1 MVNSWCRFYQ
11 YIFSKF
17 YIIIKKSRSK
27 NSLIK
32 KNIIFSIAIDG
43 SSASGKT
50 TGSKILS
57 KKLNFKLL
65 SSGKLYR
72 YIAYKII
79 NNKNKYDK
87 KFIINQS
94 KNINLNKLKDKKLY
108 SLEVTKLAS
117 IIAKKKYI
125 RNSLK
130 KFQINFIKNNKKIII
145 EGRDIASKIMPN
157 ADLKIFFKC
166 SVKEKAKRRLKE
178 FKKINKK
185 ITLKEVEKSLNLRD
199 FSDKN
204 RKESPLLFVK
214 GAVLVDT
221 TKLTIKQMELKLVT
235 LVKEKLFDKYG
246 NI

>member
-1 MVNSWCRFYQ
+1 M
-11 YIFSKF
+11 
-17 YIIIKKSRSK
+17 
-27 NSLIK
+27 K
-32 KNIIFSIAIDG
+32 KNIKFSIAVDG

-57 KKLNFKLL
+57 KKFNFKLL

-72 YIAYKII
+72 YLSYKII
-79 NNKNKYDK
+79 NNKNRYDK
-87 KFIINQS
+87 KFILYQS
-94 KNINLNKLKDKKLY
+94 KNINLNKLKDKRLY

-125 RNSLK
+125 RNALK
-130 KFQINFIKNNKKIII
+130 QFQINFIKRNKKVII
-145 EGRDIASKIMPN
+145 EGRDIASKIMPK

-166 SVKEKAKRRLKE
+166 SIKEKAKRRLKE
-178 FKKINKK
+178 YKKANKK
-185 ITLKEVEKSLNLRD
+185 VKLREVEKSLKLRD

-221 TKLTIKQMELKLVT
+221 TKLTIKQMERKLVK
-235 LVKEKLFDKYG
+235 LVREKLLNKYG

>member
-1 MVNSWCRFYQ
+1 M
-11 YIFSKF
+11 
-17 YIIIKKSRSK
+17 
-27 NSLIK
+27 IK

-125 RNSLK
+125 RNALK
-130 KFQINFIKNNKKIII
+130 QFQINFIKRNKKVII
-145 EGRDIASKIMPN
+145 EGRDIASKIMPK

-166 SVKEKAKRRLKE
+166 SIKEKAKRRLKE
-178 FKKINKK
+178 YKKANKK
-185 ITLKEVEKSLNLRD
+185 VKLREVEKSLKLRD

-221 TKLTIKQMELKLVT
+221 TKLTIKQMERKLVK
-235 LVKEKLFDKYG
+235 LVREKLLNKYG

>member
-1 MVNSWCRFYQ
+1 M
-11 YIFSKF
+11 
-17 YIIIKKSRSK
+17 
-27 NSLIK
+27 IK

-79 NNKNKYDK
+79 NNKNRYDK

-94 KNINLNKLKDKKLY
+94 KNINLNKLKDKRLY

-117 IIAKKKYI
+117 VIAKKKYI
-125 RNSLK
+125 RNALK
-130 KFQINFIKNNKKIII
+130 QFQINFINKNKKVII
-145 EGRDIASKIMPN
+145 EGRDIASKIMPK
-157 ADLKIFFKC
+157 ADLKIFFRC

-178 FKKINKK
+178 FKKINKN
-185 ITLKEVEKSLNLRD
+185 ITLKEVEKSLKLRD
-199 FSDKN
+199 SSDKN

-221 TKLTIKQMELKLVT
+221 TKITIKQMELKLVT

>member
-1 MVNSWCRFYQ
+1 M
-11 YIFSKF
+11 
-17 YIIIKKSRSK
+17 
-27 NSLIK
+27 K
-32 KNIIFSIAIDG
+32 KNIKFSIAIDG

-57 KKLNFKLL
+57 KKFNFKLL

-72 YIAYKII
+72 YLSYKII
-79 NNKNKYDK
+79 NNKNRYDK
-87 KFIINQS
+87 KYILYQS
-94 KNINLNKLKDKKLY
+94 KNINLNKLKDKRLY

-125 RNSLK
+125 RNALK
-130 KFQINFIKNNKKIII
+130 QFQINFIKRNKKVII
-145 EGRDIASKIMPN
+145 EGRDIASKIMPK

-166 SVKEKAKRRLKE
+166 SIKEKAKRRLKE
-178 FKKINKK
+178 YKKANKK
-185 ITLKEVEKSLNLRD
+185 VKLREVEKSLKLRD

-221 TKLTIKQMELKLVT
+221 TKLTLMQMKLRLIN
-235 LVKEKLFDKYG
+235 LVEREITKKYG